1 MKKLLFYLTMLSMA
15 IAINSCEK
23 ETFEPDN
30 FVGTIEFK
38 DGLSNTVNFTLSLD
52 KTSYAIGET
61 ITARVAA
68 TRSILFSSSYYDG
81 TLTMKSTGSGNV
93 LFSYSYSGVVRY
105 NLPSSY
111 TCLQEPSGTSLL
123 CLSNILSVKI
133 PPETLPG
140 EYNATLSITK
150 TSDLFGL
157 LITNTKKVSIP
168 FEIK

>member
-68 TRSILFSSSYYDG
+68 TRRLIFSSYYYDG
-81 TLTMKSTGSGNV
+81 TLTIKSTGSGNV
-93 LFSYSYSGVVRY
+93 LFSYSHLFF
-105 NLPSSY
+105 NTCELPSCRCESDVSE
-111 TCLQEPSGTSLL
+111 TWGL

-133 PPETLPG
+133 PPEALPG
-140 EYNATLSITK
+140 EYNATLSVEKSGPFGLITK
-150 TSDLFGL
+150 
-157 LITNTKKVSIP
+157 TKKVSIP
-168 FEIK
+168 FEIR